1 MNWEYGLEHVPLMV
15 LYAYSLYYCYLT
27 VVEPYAQ
34 AMKEM
39 EEAGFVIGDAGI
51 AGWGAGCGDVVPRR
65 CARSS
70 YATINDYT
78 AMVEHEKR
86 RHRCNPFLPGMVP
99 LMCHVGTVMTHG
111 LMVLFQTRSVRVKAF
126 IKYTPV
132 SCLDEATFVMVVPRS
147 FKGKSSIIEITR
159 PRGTSAGKPYF
170 LFQKHKYVA
179 EEDASD
185 KSTVLFRKLKAPV
198 HEPVQFYSAQS
209 RGLSERE
216 AEARLDL
223 MSLAF
228 PSQIFADM
236 FKQQPLDEQLI
247 VFQIFSVCLYMLD
260 EYWQYLLFTLAMSIM
275 FEGVTVMSR
284 LKNLQT
290 LCGMGDRAR
299 EVYVHREKT
308 WKKVNYDR
316 FVPGDVI
323 FDEAGDGW

>member
-1 MNWEYGLEHVPLMV
+1 
-15 LYAYSLYYCYLT
+15 
-27 VVEPYAQ
+27 
-34 AMKEM
+34 
-39 EEAGFVIGDAGI
+39 
-51 AGWGAGCGDVVPRR
+51 
-65 CARSS
+65 
-70 YATINDYT
+70 
-78 AMVEHEKR
+78 
-86 RHRCNPFLPGMVP
+86 
-99 LMCHVGTVMTHG
+99 
-111 LMVLFQTRSVRVKAF
+111 
-126 IKYTPV
+126 
-132 SCLDEATFVMVVPRS
+132 MVVPRS

-223 MSLAF
+223 YGKNEFSIPQPNF
-228 PSQIFADM
+228 CRHYSQ
-236 FKQQPLDEQLI
+236 
-247 VFQIFSVCLYMLD
+247 
-260 EYWQYLLFTLAMSIM
+260 FTLAMIIM

-299 EVYVHREKT
+299 KVYVHREKT

-316 FVPGDVI
+316 LVPGDVI
-323 FDEAGDGW
+323 SIKRETDGDHDNMVPCDCLLLDGSAVLNEATLTGETV